1 MEQLIQDWGYV
12 ALFLY
17 SFGGGFVG
25 LVFAGVLSYSGDLNI
40 YLSILVAGVSNFLG
54 DQFLFFLAR
63 KNKSYAK
70 DMMKKY
76 GRKIALAHLMMRKYG
91 SLVIFVQ
98 KYIYGIKTLI
108 PLAMG
113 LTKYSA
119 VKFMIF
125 NILATILWAVIVGY
139 ASYSAGEYILSIS
152 DDFKYIGLGLVLV
165 IFLLIS
171 YVFKRIEKK

>member
-1 MEQLIQDWGYV
+1 MEELIRDWGYL

-25 LVFAGVLSYSGDLNI
+25 LVLAGVLSCAGDLNI
-40 YLSILVAGVSNFLG
+40 YVCILVAGVSNFLG

-63 KNKSYAK
+63 KNKNYAK
-70 DMMKKY
+70 DMMKNY

-91 SLVIFVQ
+91 SFVIFFQ

-113 LTKYSA
+113 ITKYSA
-119 VKFMIF
+119 AKFAFF
-125 NILATILWAVIVGY
+125 NIFATILWACIVGY
-139 ASYSAGEYILSIS
+139 LSYTAGEYILNLS
-152 DDFKYIGLGLVLV
+152 DDFKYVGLGIIVV
-165 IFLLIS
+165 IFLGVS
-171 YVFKRIEKK
+171 YLFKKIEKK

>member
-1 MEQLIQDWGYV
+1 MEEFIKDWGYV

-25 LVFAGVLSYSGDLNI
+25 LVVAGVLSYAGDLNI
-40 YLSILVAGVSNFLG
+40 YISLLVAGSSNFLG

-63 KNKSYAK
+63 KNKNYAK
-70 DMMKKY
+70 DMMKNY

-91 SLVIFVQ
+91 SFVVFVQ

-113 LTKYSA
+113 LTKYSS
-119 VKFMIF
+119 VKFTIF
-125 NILATILWAVIVGY
+125 NAFATFIWATVVGY
-139 ASYSAGEYILSIS
+139 ASYVAGEYILNTA
-152 DDFKYIGLGLVLV
+152 DDFKYIGIGIVLIVLLLV
-165 IFLLIS
+165 S
-171 YVFKRIEKK
+171 YLFKKIEKR